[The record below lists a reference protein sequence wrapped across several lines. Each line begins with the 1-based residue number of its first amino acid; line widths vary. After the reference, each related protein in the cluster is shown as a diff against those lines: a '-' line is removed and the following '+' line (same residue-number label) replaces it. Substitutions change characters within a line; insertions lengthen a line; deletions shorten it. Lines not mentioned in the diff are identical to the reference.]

1 MHSAEPILTEFADY
15 TLYFGLVLT
24 PRFGG
29 AYIDVVL
36 PDLLHK
42 TRTAFCFLLAAIAD
56 YHVRYSKVGDK
67 LLQGIACETFGFHR
81 VDSREMEVRGKDLSV
96 FVTV

>member
-1 MHSAEPILTEFADY
+1 M
-15 TLYFGLVLT
+15 

-42 TRTAFCFLLAAIAD
+42 SRTEFCLLLAAIA
-56 YHVRYSKVGDK
+56 YYRVRYSKVSDK
-67 LLQGIACETFGFHR
+67 LFQSIACETFGFHR
-81 VDSREMEVRGKDLSV
+81 VDSREMEVHGKDLSV